1 MVRILED
8 IEKDVLAVD
17 FKDKNE
23 ILKLLISDLD
33 GETDKNVEKYWL
45 EEVQIRYKEL
55 LSGKVKAISAD
66 KVMNAARQRLNK

>member
-8 IEKDVLAVD
+8 IEKDVLALD
-17 FKDKNE
+17 SKDKNE

-33 GETDKNVEKYWL
+33 EETDKNVEKYWL

-55 LSGKVKAISAD
+55 LSGKVKAISVD
-66 KVMNAARQRLNK
+66 KVMNSARQRLNK